1 MTATLALAPM
11 SGTEVILIRH
21 GESVWNAERRW
32 QGQADPPLS
41 ERGRAQAHDAAAA
54 IAALRPQVLYASDL
68 VRAFETATILGRE
81 LGLEPNAEPRLREFH
96 VGEWSGLT
104 VAEIDARWPGEYA
117 RFRSREPD
125 LRPGGG
131 ESPRE
136 LMGRILAA
144 LGDIAARH
152 PGERVAAVS
161 HGGVARSLTSASLDN
176 LGFVRLRHAGDR
188 AWHPLDEASGG
199 GPFFDL

>member
-1 MTATLALAPM
+1 M
-11 SGTEVILIRH
+11 SGTELILIRH

-41 ERGRAQAHDAAAA
+41 ERGRAQARAAGAA
-54 IAALRPQVLYASDL
+54 IAALGPQQLYASDL
-68 VRAFETATILGRE
+68 VRAFETATILGQE
-81 LGLEPNAEPRLREFH
+81 LGLEPSAEPRLREFH

-104 VAEIDARWPGEYA
+104 MAEIDTRWPGEYA
-117 RFRSREPD
+117 RFRNREPD

-136 LMGRILAA
+136 LMQRVLAA

-152 PGERVAAVS
+152 PGERVAVVS
-161 HGGVARSLTSASLDN
+161 HGGVARSLTSVVLEN
-176 LGFVRLRHAGDR
+176 LGFVRLGHAGGDAWR
-188 AWHPLDEASGG
+188 ALDEESGS
-199 GPFFDL
+199 GPLFEV